1 MALMLK
7 KIFRHTPL
15 ALLLLTGV
23 SATAVG
29 AGFYTI
35 IGPDGRP
42 MVVPERTSKK
52 KSDVPQAKIPP
63 GQVISEK
70 IQNAKVKLKDVH
82 QVQRNI
88 SNLPQKAQ
96 SVVEQT
102 QNIDKSAST
111 QQQALNKENSAKKV
125 DQVAVAKVAVVPTTQ
140 KAEVFEKVDATRKE
154 PQPIVTEKINI
165 PISVNHSD
173 QPSTTSSTQVIHS
186 DVKQKSLLV
195 NKQAETQFTQTQQA
209 LKVDEKMQSQDDQKP
224 NNFVEIDGVQYVNN
238 EYLEEREFNLEGK
251 KRFYIMPEAGS
262 SGAGHHVETVER
274 EKGLGHSLIE
284 KIQKQKPEI
293 AKTIALSPTYY
304 RLPKTEVVESLQK
317 ACFTDKKVTK
327 AKILDLKN
335 KDVGFWPVAPIKD
348 DFAYEVVKLDQ
359 QVENVL
365 LTSYASSQKSPS
377 YYWPLVVFLDQK
389 GCVVEGVSGFKNQNL
404 DENNMQHAAME
415 GILKKPETASYMFM
429 TPLSAAVDAENMQL
443 TNQGQIKLSVIR

>member
-7 KIFRHTPL
+7 KIFKHTPL

-42 MVVPERTSKK
+42 MVVPERTPKK
-52 KSDVPQAKIPP
+52 KSDVQ
-63 GQVISEK
+63 QVTTTPENV
-70 IQNAKVKLKDVH
+70 QNPNVQSKVAH
-82 QVQRNI
+82 QVQPNI
-88 SNLPQKAQ
+88 LNPSQKTQ
-96 SVVEQT
+96 SVTEQT
-102 QNIDKSAST
+102 QNIVNSVPL
-111 QQQALNKENSAKKV
+111 QQTVNKEAIQKKA
-125 DQVAVAKVAVVPTTQ
+125 DQVGPVKVANIPTTQ
-140 KAEVFEKVDATRKE
+140 KSEVIEQVDITRKE
-154 PQPIVTEKINI
+154 LEPIVTEKRNTV
-165 PISVNHSD
+165 ISVS
-173 QPSTTSSTQVIHS
+173 QSEPLSTASSAQVVES
-186 DVKQKSLLV
+186 NVNQNALLA
-195 NKQAETQFTQTQQA
+195 NKQVETQAAQTQQPK
-209 LKVDEKMQSQDDQKP
+209 KVDKEIQSQVVQQA
-224 NNFVEIDGVQYVNN
+224 NNFIEIDGIQYVNN

-274 EKGLGHSLIE
+274 EKGIGHSLIE

-293 AKTIALSPTYY
+293 VKTIALSSTYY

-377 YYWPLVVFLDQK
+377 YYWPLVVFLDQQ
-389 GCVVEGVSGFKNQNL
+389 GCVVEGVSGFKNQNI
-404 DENNMQHAAME
+404 DESNTQHAAME
-415 GILKKPETASYMFM
+415 GILKKPETASYIFM
-429 TPLSAAVDAENMQL
+429 TPLSEAVDAENIQL